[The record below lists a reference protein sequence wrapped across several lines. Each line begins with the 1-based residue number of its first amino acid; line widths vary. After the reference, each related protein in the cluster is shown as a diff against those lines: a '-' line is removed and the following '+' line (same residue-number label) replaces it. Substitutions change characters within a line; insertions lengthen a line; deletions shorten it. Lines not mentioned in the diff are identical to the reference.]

1 MRLLCTHNGMLHP
14 DDAAATAALMIK
26 FPGLKIIRTREP
38 EILASADI
46 LVDVGMVFDQESGK
60 FDHHQ
65 KGGAGKRANGIP
77 YASFGLVWKTY
88 GPQICEKVLG
98 RLEEG
103 VEIQVSNLVDQVLVQ
118 PIDARDCGVRTHYGA
133 NGTTPYT
140 VADAVARFNPGSDVS
155 DISQYDLAFEKA
167 IEFFSLVLI
176 NEIKFSFGSVVSRN
190 KLLSMIEGQIG
201 QKIIVLEKFVAWNQV
216 VPEVS
221 PETKIVIFKDLDGSY
236 RLQGSGGALMPKE
249 WHGANKE
256 ELRTLTGAPTAIFC
270 HNSGFIMGVGSYEDA
285 IFCANKALELP

>member
-1 MRLLCTHNGMLHP
+1 MRIGTHNGMLHP
-14 DDAAATAALMIK
+14 DEVAAISALGVIS
-26 FPGLKIIRTREP
+26 PGLKVIRTRDV
-38 EILASADI
+38 EILAAVDM
-46 LVDVGMVFDQESGK
+46 LVDVGMEFDPASGK

-65 KGGAGKRANGIP
+65 KGGAGKRPNGIP

-98 RLEEG
+98 RLEDG
-103 VEIQVSNLVDQVLVQ
+103 VDILQVANLVDQVLVQ

-133 NGTTPYT
+133 NGTKPFT
-140 VADAVARFNPGSDVS
+140 VADAVARFNPGTDS
-155 DISQYDLAFEKA
+155 DIQEYDLAFEKA

-176 NEIKFSFGSVVSRN
+176 NEIKFSLGSVLSWN
-190 KLLSMIEGQIG
+190 KLLTMIEGQIG
-201 QKIIVLEKFVAWNQV
+201 QKIIVLEKFVSWNQV

-221 PETKIVIFKDLDGSY
+221 PETKIVIFKDMDGSY
-236 RLQGSGGALMPKE
+236 RLQGLGGSLMPKE

-285 IFCANKALELP
+285 IFCANLALKLP